1 MLEEG
6 GTTNLVHD
14 NSAQEGGQDAEPWRT
29 SCSSPDIS
37 KFKQQAPSSR
47 GSTYLGRGPVE
58 EIRPPPPTPA
68 SRDSLG
74 KKGGFSASSKENGV
88 SFQAG
93 TLQQQEDPSSKSQ
106 DQKGSVIP
114 NNIRHKFG
122 SSVVQELVS
131 EEQAQKAIDAV
142 LEDQKRASSW
152 PSQTQSPVEIS
163 SIFSDYYDLGYNM
176 RANLFQGAPQETKSL
191 MKASYTPEVIERSV
205 RDMEHWH
212 GRKTDDLGRWHQKNA
227 MNMNLLKALEEKYGE
242 KSKSRGSKY

>member
-1 MLEEG
+1 M
-6 GTTNLVHD
+6 
-14 NSAQEGGQDAEPWRT
+14 
-29 SCSSPDIS
+29 
-37 KFKQQAPSSR
+37 
-47 GSTYLGRGPVE
+47 E

-131 EEQAQKAIDAV
+131 EEQVAGQGPGGGEGWAGAAEGDV
-142 LEDQKRASSW
+142 GGSLTRR
-152 PSQTQSPVEIS
+152 TLRSP
-163 SIFSDYYDLGYNM
+163 
-176 RANLFQGAPQETKSL
+176 
-191 MKASYTPEVIERSV
+191 
-205 RDMEHWH
+205 
-212 GRKTDDLGRWHQKNA
+212 
-227 MNMNLLKALEEKYGE
+227 
-242 KSKSRGSKY
+242 